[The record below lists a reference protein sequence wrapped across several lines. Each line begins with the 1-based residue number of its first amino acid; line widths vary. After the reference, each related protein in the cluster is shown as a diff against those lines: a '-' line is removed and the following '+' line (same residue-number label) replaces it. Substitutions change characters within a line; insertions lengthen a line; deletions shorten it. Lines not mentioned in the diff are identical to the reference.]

1 MDRYKYNNNLSNKL
15 NLVLFTSI
23 NSNIKIKND
32 PIPYLLTNYSEIEA
46 FFELKLEFI
55 VYAISFLVCFNYWNY
70 NNNIFNLVNKIDSKV
85 IWLDG
90 ASLFILSLI
99 PFLTTF
105 VGMNFNSFIPN
116 FLYGLD
122 FLIVAILSMMSAE
135 ALMNSD
141 KANVALQLALG
152 NNKIYLSTIVLVI
165 CGMFIGYFV
174 YPPAVLIS
182 CLLSIIVI
190 WIIPHIH
197 KTF

>member
-1 MDRYKYNNNLSNKL
+1 
-15 NLVLFTSI
+15 
-23 NSNIKIKND
+23 
-32 PIPYLLTNYSEIEA
+32 
-46 FFELKLEFI
+46 
-55 VYAISFLVCFNYWNY
+55 
-70 NNNIFNLVNKIDSKV
+70 
-85 IWLDG
+85 
-90 ASLFILSLI
+90 
-99 PFLTTF
+99 
-105 VGMNFNSFIPN
+105 
-116 FLYGLD
+116 
-122 FLIVAILSMMSAE
+122 MMSAE